1 MTPGIKKIQLCIKLY
16 NEIWK
21 TITYLQA
28 NPNYLKAMNINSLI
42 LISTIIKQLM
52 STIWFLGQTILG
64 KKKKELVEY

>member
-1 MTPGIKKIQLCIKLY
+1 MTPGIKKIQLSIKLY

-21 TITYLQA
+21 IITYLQA

>member
-21 TITYLQA
+21 IITYLEA

>member
-21 TITYLQA
+21 IITYLQA

>member
-21 TITYLQA
+21 IITYLQA
-28 NPNYLKAMNINSLI
+28 NPNYLKAMNINSPI